1 VFVPDKVKV
10 LLPDLV
16 KLPAPDITPP
26 KLVGPF
32 TTVVNVLLLAITIE
46 PDPVMAPTESV
57 PST

>member
-10 LLPDLV
+10 LVPDLV

-32 TTVVNVLLLAITIE
+32 TTVVNVLPLAIQLNQ
-46 PDPVMAPTESV
+46 SQL
-57 PST
+57 